1 MRAAGFEQPR
11 PVGRA
16 LRRQF
21 DPSGGPGRVPAVRPA
36 LRTGSGA
43 GDPLRLADRAGREC
57 ARPDV
62 ACPLSG
68 RRSSPIRHPALAQG
82 GPARF
87 RGGRYLTNAA
97 NRRRRGS
104 PDHISIVHLHMW
116 SMGRQIGVICCV
128 FQGLG
133 SSRWCR
139 SRQSASPARGRG
151 WISARE
157 VLMLPAR
164 TMEVGFAALCTLWP
178 GARSR
183 SPRVNAGGPP
193 PRPPGQR
200 GRRAPTAAAPPGVP
214 SRKPVARATRRRA
227 RPPRPAPLTQTGGS
241 SHRGRPP
248 GRATAAPRRA
258 TAPPPPACST
268 RHPKIRQ
275 RVTAGR

>member
-1 MRAAGFEQPR
+1 MRAVGSGQPR

-21 DPSGGPGRVPAVRPA
+21 DPSGGPGRGPAVRPA
-36 LRTGSGA
+36 LR
-43 GDPLRLADRAGREC
+43 DRVGCEC
-57 ARPDV
+57 VRTDV
-62 ACPLSG
+62 ACRSSG
-68 RRSSPIRHPALAQG
+68 RQSSPIRHPALAQG

-139 SRQSASPARGRG
+139 SRQSASPARGGG

-183 SPRVNAGGPP
+183 SPRSTRAARPHGHRGNADGAP
-193 PRPPGQR
+193 PRP
-200 GRRAPTAAAPPGVP
+200 
-214 SRKPVARATRRRA
+214 
-227 RPPRPAPLTQTGGS
+227 PPRPAPRPAPAHANRWFEPPRS
-241 SHRGRPP
+241 STPSRH
-248 GRATAAPRRA
+248 GRATAAPRPRHRRA
-258 TAPPPPACST
+258 TAPPPRACST